1 MVVVTAMVVATA
13 EAVAVVAAAVT
24 EPEERTRPRP
34 EKERRSGGV
43 VGGKERGEWSRSSE
57 EVMSVARAWKGFDS
71 ARGGGRGVAWWGEF
85 RRRGGFGV
93 GALPVGFPPPR
104 LLPPLARLS
113 LPAADVPLDAR
124 CAVMHRAAGRLCES
138 QGMLVPRIR
147 TASPKSI
154 SVVEKKRDSAPIIA
168 ELPR

>member
-1 MVVVTAMVVATA
+1 MGVPPVA
-13 EAVAVVAAAVT
+13 
-24 EPEERTRPRP
+24 
-34 EKERRSGGV
+34 
-43 VGGKERGEWSRSSE
+43 
-57 EVMSVARAWKGFDS
+57 
-71 ARGGGRGVAWWGEF
+71 
-85 RRRGGFGV
+85 
-93 GALPVGFPPPR
+93 FPPPPSLP
-104 LLPPLARLS
+104 LLVRLS
-113 LPAADVPLDAR
+113 LPVADVPLDAR